1 MITIEH
7 PSDRNMIIIR
17 ASGTLTTKDYEAA
30 VPELQHAIELSDG
43 PLRVLLRLEDFSG
56 WEIGALWREIEFDLK
71 YRKDFGR
78 IAVLGDTTLEEWGTT
93 LSAPFTKADMQFFPT
108 EQESEAYEWLRS
120 ASQAPES
127 K

>member
-1 MITIEH
+1 
-7 PSDRNMIIIR
+7 MIIIR
-17 ASGTLTTKDYEAA
+17 VSGTLTTKDYEAA
-30 VPELQHAIELSDG
+30 VPELQHAIELSGG

-108 EQESEAYEWLRS
+108 DQESEAYEWLKS
-120 ASQAPES
+120 APQDPES

>member
-7 PSDRNMIIIR
+7 LSDRDMIIIR
-17 ASGTLTTKDYEAA
+17 AAGTLTTKDYEAA

-43 PLRVLLRLEDFSG
+43 PLRVLLRLEDFAG

-71 YRKDFGR
+71 YRNDFGR
-78 IAVLGDTTLEEWGTT
+78 IAVLGNSTLEEWGTT
-93 LSAPFTKADMQFFPT
+93 LSAPFTKADMQFFST
-108 EQESEAYEWLRS
+108 DQESEAYEWLRS
-120 ASQAPES
+120 AAQDPES

>member
-1 MITIEH
+1 MIKIEH
-7 PSDRNMIIIR
+7 LSDRSMIIIR
-17 ASGTLTTKDYEAA
+17 ASGTLTINDYEAA
-30 VPELQHAIELSDG
+30 VPELQHAIELSDR

-93 LSAPFTKADMQFFPT
+93 LSAPFTKAEMQFFPSD
-108 EQESEAYEWLRS
+108 QESEAYEWLRS
-120 ASQAPES
+120 APPAPEA

>member
-17 ASGTLTTKDYEAA
+17 VSGTLTTKDYEAA
-30 VPELQHAIELSDG
+30 VPELQHAIELSGG

-108 EQESEAYEWLRS
+108 DQESEAYEWLKS
-120 ASQAPES
+120 APQDPES

>member
-1 MITIEH
+1 MIKIEH
-7 PSDRNMIIIR
+7 LSDRSMIVIR
-17 ASGTLTTKDYEAA
+17 ASGTLTVPDYEAA

-78 IAVLGDTTLEEWGTT
+78 IAVLGDTSLEEWGTT
-93 LSAPFTKADMQFFPT
+93 LSAPFTKADMQFFPSD
-108 EQESEAYEWLRS
+108 QESEAYEWLRS
-120 ASQAPES
+120 APPAPES

>member
-1 MITIEH
+1 MIEIEH
-7 PSDRNMIIIR
+7 SRNNNVITLR
-17 ASGTLTTKDYEAA
+17 ASGTLTINDYEAA
-30 VPELQHAIELSDG
+30 VPELQHAIELSDR

-93 LSAPFTKADMQFFPT
+93 LSAPFTKAEMQFFPSD
-108 EQESEAYEWLRS
+108 QESEAYEWLRS
-120 ASQAPES
+120 APPAPEA
-127 K
+127 